1 MHLDLVVLCKDLLL
15 FTDLLLALEECIRAG
30 ELALADLLDMDG
42 VGPLIIQDA

>member
-1 MHLDLVVLCKDLLL
+1 MTLD
-15 FTDLLLALEECIRAG
+15 ECIRTG